1 MRHGGRRA
9 GCACGV
15 AFALLIAACS
25 NGGHDRAAGGHSR
38 AGTVRR
44 VAKAE
49 TPPSTS
55 SVPAGVSAPIAA
67 RATPAEDAVA
77 VPHTTGNA
85 IGPIAGGALYKKP
98 RPALRNTGI
107 DYLAVFTSL
116 MEQFRWLTEN
126 PDVSIVSQVI
136 APTSPMD
143 GDLGRLIR
151 EMATNRLRSADEG
164 YRLISAKV
172 TDATSFT
179 VELHVTEEFDSE
191 VYLDSN
197 GREIKRIPEQGQV
210 LVRNYA
216 LNGNAVDGWRMWSA
230 TDAGPIGVIQQ

>member
-9 GCACGV
+9 GSACGV
-15 AFALLIAACS
+15 ACALLIAACS
-25 NGGHDRAAGGHSR
+25 NGGHDRAA
-38 AGTVRR
+38 TVLR
-44 VAKAE
+44 VARAA

-55 SVPAGVSAPIAA
+55 SATSSVTAGASAPIAA
-67 RATPAEDAVA
+67 RATPAEDVVA

-85 IGPIAGGALYKKP
+85 IGPIAGGAWYQKP
-98 RPALRNTGI
+98 RPALRNTGT

-126 PDVSIVSQVI
+126 PDASIVSQVI

-197 GREIKRIPEQGQV
+197 GREIKRIPEHGRV

-216 LNGNAVDGWRMWSA
+216 LNGNAIDGWRMWSA
-230 TDAGPIGVIQQ
+230 TDAGPIGVIEQ